1 MESPTDPKYDGIMDY
16 TDYDWSTNNLP
27 MEIILHIFRYLNHA
41 DLQAAGAT
49 CLRWREALFVGEF
62 NRNIQ
67 VHFAKVCLSDRLPP
81 AKYYL
86 MCQRPYRTFC
96 LEEVTFGQAQ
106 NLLQQIGSTA
116 VEVIFDNADIGDKQF
131 YAFMQQLTKLECLT
145 VTRCSPLFMS
155 GSFLE
160 GITDVAEGFANVRRL
175 SLKNNQYLSDAILL
189 RLTSLIKT
197 MESFDMSG
205 CHIAYHN
212 AIHRRFYPNDA
223 LSNNPSESILTF
235 KFIAKVANSH
245 RKHLKELNL
254 SHTMMSGPALQS
266 LARSEND
273 ESGLNLEK
281 LYLTGCQQINTSG
294 LKSFLQT
301 QANLVTLDLADT
313 LCVNDDCL
321 SCIVNALPQLQ
332 DLNVAGCS
340 GITNAGAILLSNLI
354 RLQNLNISR
363 CDGITTDGLAQGIA
377 KKLNSVLQR
386 LYMSNLIV
394 CEEGIKCIARNC
406 SELRVLNVGHCVN
419 GVTDESVQCIVQHL
433 RWLREL
439 SLEDC
444 FRLTDAA
451 LTGID
456 ISKLEVKSSKS
467 SSTGILENFHPTPPS
482 SMHELDVL
490 RPSSPQFMKISLRS
504 KAEEDI
510 VRDANRKRALFA
522 AYELNLVDDATVDGF
537 SIQQLKGLR
546 SLNLKGCNKITDV
559 SLKYGLKFIELQRL
573 CLSYCQQISS
583 FGMEALVSNC
593 PSIEELD
600 LSDCYNINDKT
611 MQLVTAKLKRL
622 RALHISG
629 CSQLTE
635 HSLDAILVN
644 CKRLQTLSVYRCRS
658 MYADIEDRLSVL
670 PTLRNLNMD
679 NSRTFDNGEIFR
691 MKKRLDY

>member
-1 MESPTDPKYDGIMDY
+1 M
-16 TDYDWSTNNLP
+16 
-27 MEIILHIFRYLNHA
+27 HIFQYLRHS

-49 CLRWREALFVGEF
+49 CVRWREALFIGEF

-67 VHFAKVCLSDRLPP
+67 VYFAKVCLSDRLPP
-81 AKYYL
+81 AKHFL
-86 MCQRPYRTFC
+86 KCQRPYRSFC

-106 NLLQQIGSTA
+106 NLLEKIGHTA
-116 VEVIFDNADIGDKQF
+116 VEIIFDNADIGDKQF
-131 YAFMQQLTKLECLT
+131 YAFMQQLTKLESLT

-160 GITDVAEGFANVRRL
+160 GNTADVACGFANVRHL
-175 SLKNNQYLSDAILL
+175 SLKDNQYLSDAILL
-189 RLTSLIKT
+189 RLTSLIKKL
-197 MESFDMSG
+197 ESFDMSG

-212 AIHRRFYPNDA
+212 AIHRRFYPNDSM
-223 LSNNPSESILTF
+223 SNNPSESILTF
-235 KFIAKVANSH
+235 KFIAKVANNH

-266 LARSEND
+266 LAPSEND
-273 ESGLNLEK
+273 EFGLNLEK

-294 LKSFLQT
+294 IKQFLQS
-301 QANLVTLDLADT
+301 QSNLVTLDLADT

-321 SCIVNALPQLQ
+321 ACIVSSLTQLKV
-332 DLNVAGCS
+332 LNVAGCA
-340 GITNAGAILLSNLI
+340 GITNAGAILLADASH
-354 RLQNLNISR
+354 LQDLNISR
-363 CDGITTDGLAQGIA
+363 CDGITTDGLANGIA
-377 KKLNSVLQR
+377 RQPNHVLRRLN
-386 LYMSNLIV
+386 MSNLIV
-394 CEEGIKCIARNC
+394 CEEGIMCIARNC
-406 SELRVLNVGHCVN
+406 PELRVLNVGHCVN
-419 GVTDESVQCIVQHL
+419 GVTDESVQCITQHL

-456 ISKLEVKSSKS
+456 MSKLEMKSSAS
-467 SSTGILENFHPTPPS
+467 SSSIGTLENFHPTPPS
-482 SMHELDVL
+482 SLHELEAI
-490 RPSSPQFMKISLRS
+490 RSSSPHSMKISLRS

-522 AYELNLVDDATVDGF
+522 VYELNLVDDATVDGY
-537 SIQQLKGLR
+537 SIQQLRGLR
-546 SLNLKGCNKITDV
+546 SLNLKGCNKISDV
-559 SLKYGLKFIELQRL
+559 SLKYGLKLVELQRL

-583 FGMEALVSNC
+583 LGMEALVLNC

-622 RALHISG
+622 RSLHISG

-644 CKRLQTLSVYRCRS
+644 CKCLQVS
-658 MYADIEDRLSVL
+658 
-670 PTLRNLNMD
+670 
-679 NSRTFDNGEIFR
+679 GG
-691 MKKRLDY
+691 

>member
-1 MESPTDPKYDGIMDY
+1 MENPTGDGVMDY
-16 TDYDWSTNNLP
+16 SDYDWSPNYGNLP
-27 MEIILHIFRYLNHA
+27 MEIILHIFRYLHHA
-41 DLQAAGAT
+41 DRQAAGAT
-49 CLRWREALFVGEF
+49 CIRWREALFVAEF

-81 AKYYL
+81 AKYFL
-86 MCQRPYRTFC
+86 RCQRPYRTFY

-106 NLLQQIGSTA
+106 NLLEQIGNTA
-116 VEVIFDNADIGDKQF
+116 VEITFDNADIGDKQF
-131 YAFMQQLTKLECLT
+131 CAFMQQLTKLESLT

-160 GITDVAEGFANVRRL
+160 GNTDVADSFSNVRRL
-175 SLKNNQYLSDAILL
+175 SLKNNQYLTDAILL
-189 RLTSLIKT
+189 RLTSLIKN
-197 MESFDMSG
+197 MESFDMSA

-223 LSNNPSESILTF
+223 MSNNPSESILTF
-235 KFIAKVANSH
+235 KFIAKVANCH
-245 RKHLKELNL
+245 RKSLRELNL

-281 LYLTGCQQINTSG
+281 LFLTGCQQINTSG
-294 LKSFLQT
+294 LKLFLQT
-301 QANLVTLDLADT
+301 QSNLTTLDLADT

-321 SCIVNALPQLQ
+321 TCIVSSLPQLQ

-340 GITNAGAILLSNLI
+340 GVTNAGAMLLANAS

-363 CDGITTDGLAQGIA
+363 CDGITTDGLAHGIA
-377 KKLNSVLQR
+377 KDTNRVLQR
-386 LYMSNLIV
+386 LNMSNLIV
-394 CEEGIKCIARNC
+394 CEEGIKSIARNC
-406 SELRVLNVGHCVN
+406 PELRVLNVGHCVN

-456 ISKLEVKSSKS
+456 MSKLEMKSSA
-467 SSTGILENFHPTPPS
+467 SSTMGTLDNFHPTPPS
-482 SMHELDVL
+482 SMHELEAI
-490 RPSSPQFMKISLRS
+490 RSSSPQFMKISLRS

-510 VRDANRKRALFA
+510 VRDANRKRAMFA
-522 AYELNLVDDATVDGF
+522 VYELNLVDDATLDGY
-537 SIQQLKGLR
+537 SIQQLRGLR

-583 FGMEALVSNC
+583 LGMEALVSNC

-622 RALHISG
+622 RTLHISG

-644 CKRLQTLSVYRCRS
+644 CKCLQTLSVYRCRS

-670 PTLRNLNMD
+670 STLRNLNMD
-679 NSRTFDNGEIFR
+679 NSRNFDNGEIFR
-691 MKKRLDY
+691 LKKRLDY